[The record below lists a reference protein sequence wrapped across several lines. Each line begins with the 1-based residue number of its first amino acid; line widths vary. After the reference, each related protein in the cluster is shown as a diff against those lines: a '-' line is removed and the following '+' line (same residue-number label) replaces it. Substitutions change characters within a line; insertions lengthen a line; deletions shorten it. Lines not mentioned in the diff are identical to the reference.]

1 MTAPPITVTPDQTVA
16 EAIDLL
22 EQYNFRHLPVV
33 DDSGLLLGILSD
45 RDLRSARPSSVARS
59 RERQNVEE
67 KVKNTPISFLMTRD
81 CLHLSPFSTLDDALL
96 IFQSRK
102 IGAMPVIDEEER
114 VIGIFSMGD
123 LMKAYRCLFGLG
135 EKGSVLISIEDDN
148 APQVLS
154 KLVKLLEEKQV
165 EFTRLVRS
173 DGSCKSKPMIYL
185 RIKTYNVRSVYKTLE
200 AAGFTIHVPE
210 TTV

>member
-1 MTAPPITVTPDQTVA
+1 M
-16 EAIDLL
+16 
-22 EQYNFRHLPVV
+22 N
-33 DDSGLLLGILSD
+33 
-45 RDLRSARPSSVARS
+45 
-59 RERQNVEE
+59 
-67 KVKNTPISFLMTRD
+67 RD